1 MRVLNNFDEL
11 YEEFHTKQVH
21 NTKTDS
27 TKDYTAKLSH
37 FKKKKFVY
45 FVGIHD
51 TYLKRLFA
59 VFIKFHQ

>member
-1 MRVLNNFDEL
+1 MRILNNFDEL

-27 TKDYTAKLSH
+27 TKDYTVKLSH
-37 FKKKKFVY
+37 FKKKFVY

-51 TYLKRLFA
+51 
-59 VFIKFHQ
+59 I